1 MKIVIDNYLKKISD
15 FNFWDEVRY
24 QTYRYVEDI
33 GSPIGYHQYTSEFLP
48 IDIIVSYY
56 DEDTIFIETY
66 PTDTEHPKTNGGRY
80 L

>member
-1 MKIVIDNYLKKISD
+1 MKIVIDNYLKKVSD

-33 GSPIGYHQYTSEFLP
+33 ESPIGYHQYTSEFLP

-66 PTDTEHPKTNGGRY
+66 PTDTEHPRKNGGRY

>member
-1 MKIVIDNYLKKISD
+1 MRIIIDDYLKETNNID
-15 FNFWDEVRY
+15 FWNEVQY
-24 QTYRYVEDI
+24 QTHCYTQDVE
-33 GSPIGYHQYTSEFLP
+33 SPIGFHQYTSEFLP